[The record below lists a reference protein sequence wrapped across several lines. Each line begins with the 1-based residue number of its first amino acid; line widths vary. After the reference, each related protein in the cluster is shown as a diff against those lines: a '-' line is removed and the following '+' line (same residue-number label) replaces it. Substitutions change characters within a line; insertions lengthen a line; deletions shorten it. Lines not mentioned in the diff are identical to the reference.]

1 MLGSIFDT
9 FRGLPTHVLIVHAV
23 VVLVPLVFVGVVVA
37 AISRTWRQRLAI
49 PILVL
54 LAVGL
59 VASFIATR
67 SGHALRAP
75 DRCHA
80 ADQPPRA
87 HRRLG
92 ALVRA
97 DRVGAHGAVALPR
110 AARRDHQSGRRV
122 GRGGP
127 RCASALR
134 AFVRC
139 SAHRLR
145 AGCGVVRLR
154 NGLDRLRGRVRLV
167 RTLGTAG
174 DLDQPQ
180 VARTARRNTAHM
192 VSNTGP
198 ARQGALAVVTGA
210 GSGIGRATALRL
222 AEDGWTVSLVD
233 RDPTG
238 PGGHRLARSRGRCL
252 RGGTRVRPV
261 GPGQRRSG
269 GRPLS
274 GGGNPLTCW

>member
-23 VVLVPLVFVGVVVA
+23 VVLVPLVFVGVVIA

-67 SGHALRAP
+67 SGRALRAGSV
-75 DRCHA
+75 
-80 ADQPPRA
+80 PRRRSITMRTSA
-87 HRRLG
+87 SGCPGSCCRLG
-92 ALVRA
+92 T
-97 DRVGAHGAVALPR
+97 HGAVALPR
-110 AARRDHQSGRRV
+110 TASRDHQSGRRV

-134 AFVRC
+134 AFARC

-145 AGCGVVRLR
+145 AGCGIVRLR
-154 NGLDRLRGRVRLV
+154 NGLDRVCGRVRVV

-198 ARQGALAVVTGA
+198 ARPGALAVVTGA

-233 RDPTG
+233 RDPQGLADTASRVREVGGCGRHSSPICRTG
-238 PGGHRLARSRGRCL
+238 PASK
-252 RGGTRVRPV
+252 
-261 GPGQRRSG
+261 RRSAPIWRG
-269 GRPLS
+269 I
-274 GGGNPLTCW
+274 PLTCW